1 MTTLAFTAYANER
14 EVRALA
20 DGRLAERSYNARKG
34 QWGWLIYSANLVR
47 ERWLSER
54 QMARAA

>member
-1 MTTLAFTAYANER
+1 MTTLAFTTYASER

-20 DGRLAERSYNARKG
+20 GGRLAERSYNARKA
-34 QWGWLIYSANLVR
+34 QWGWLIYSANLVV
-47 ERWLSER
+47 ERWLSDR